1 MDKRTQWERWADKA
15 IGLPLYYCSEC
26 QRPVT
31 VKSGEIRKKCNC
43 LAIVNAPRKVFLH
56 GATEKPGW
64 KFQFKV
70 KMHQIASK
78 ISGRNV

>member
-1 MDKRTQWERWADKA
+1 MDKRTRWERWADKA

-26 QRPVT
+26 QRPVA
-31 VKSGEIRKKCNC
+31 VKNNSIIRKCTC
-43 LAIVNAPRKVFLH
+43 RGIVNAPRKVFLH
-56 GATEKPGW
+56 GATEKPNW

-70 KMHQIASK
+70 KMHQIAST